1 MAEVVVSLFFPLME
15 LVLWEGRV
23 MAAGLEE
30 VVVAEGFL
38 VAMVVEEAWEEDVP
52 GTVVEEEEG

>member
-1 MAEVVVSLFFPLME
+1 MAEAVVSLLFPFAE
-15 LVLWEGRV
+15 LVLREGRV
-23 MAAGLEE
+23 TAAGLEE

-52 GTVVEEEEG
+52 ETVVEEEG